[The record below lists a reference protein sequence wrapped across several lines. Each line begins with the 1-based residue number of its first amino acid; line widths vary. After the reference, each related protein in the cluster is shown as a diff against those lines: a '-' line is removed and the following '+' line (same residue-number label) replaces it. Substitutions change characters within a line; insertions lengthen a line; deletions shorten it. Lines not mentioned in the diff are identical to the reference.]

1 MVIRFLIE
9 KEFKQMVRN
18 VILPIVFVM
27 LPLGMINVM
36 PKAATQEVKNLK
48 ISVVDNDHSSLSERL
63 VHNLS
68 ASAYFHLAD
77 YSPSYD
83 SALHRV
89 EAGDADFIIEIEPDF
104 ERNLMRE
111 GVSRVMISANA
122 VNGVKAGLGRLLPT
136 IRRSFARRWGLML
149 RRYVLQSSMCRHAT
163 FIMPSSTTRLSWC
176 PG

>member
-1 MVIRFLIE
+1 
-9 KEFKQMVRN
+9 MVRN

-77 YSPSYD
+77 YSPSTTVLCT
-83 SALHRV
+83 ALK
-89 EAGDADFIIEIEPDF
+89 P
-104 ERNLMRE
+104 
-111 GVSRVMISANA
+111 VM
-122 VNGVKAGLGRLLPT
+122 PT
-136 IRRSFARRWGLML
+136 
-149 RRYVLQSSMCRHAT
+149 SS
-163 FIMPSSTTRLSWC
+163 SRLSLTLSVI
-176 PG
+176 